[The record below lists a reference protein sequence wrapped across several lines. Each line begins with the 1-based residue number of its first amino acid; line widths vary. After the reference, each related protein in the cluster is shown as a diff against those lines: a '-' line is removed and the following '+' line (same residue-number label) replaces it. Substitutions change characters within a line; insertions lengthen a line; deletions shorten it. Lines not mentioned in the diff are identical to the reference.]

1 MKTLNS
7 LSDNDLVSSVKH
19 DNCSDSL
26 KELSERY
33 SAVCYD
39 ICKKYAPA
47 VSSAG
52 HDIKDLTDQSIFFVY
67 KSCLTF
73 DPGRK
78 VKFSTWLGNF
88 TKYQCLNTI
97 NQKKTVNFSDDE
109 SMRIVIENHCQD
121 ETNDSFRENKDLDEY
136 IFNILNGLKDERIS
150 KVFKLRYFSGE
161 KKLTWQKVAKKLDVS
176 TQTAINLHEK
186 GRLILRNKLESKE
199 ISDSV

>member
-7 LSDNDLVSSVKH
+7 LNDSDLVSSVKH

-26 KELSERY
+26 TELSRRY

-52 HDIKDLTDQSIFFVY
+52 FDIKDLTDQSVFFVY

-73 DPGRK
+73 NPDKK

-97 NQKKTVNFSDDE
+97 NQKKTVNFSDEE
-109 SMRIVIENHCQD
+109 SMRIVIENKSQD

-161 KKLTWQKVAKKLDVS
+161 KKLTWQKVARKLDVS

>member
-1 MKTLNS
+1 
-7 LSDNDLVSSVKH
+7 
-19 DNCSDSL
+19 
-26 KELSERY
+26 
-33 SAVCYD
+33 
-39 ICKKYAPA
+39 
-47 VSSAG
+47 
-52 HDIKDLTDQSIFFVY
+52 
-67 KSCLTF
+67 
-73 DPGRK
+73 
-78 VKFSTWLGNF
+78 
-88 TKYQCLNTI
+88 
-97 NQKKTVNFSDDE
+97 
-109 SMRIVIENHCQD
+109 MRVVIENHCQD